1 MARPKPHPD
10 PMALPAV
17 SAAQPTARS
26 KRSIN
31 PTAKGSAT
39 SAPKSIPWAKN
50 PEWTDLIINALKNN
64 EKLRHDLFGSTLKKK
79 KITGLKISGVPKS
92 DHHLALAEVI
102 FKDDKVF
109 GSEWIANPTRLAT
122 SVSGRMDALKRDY
135 KKYQSELNG
144 TGGGVTT
151 EQREDD
157 PDVANQIGKCLLCS
171 LFSVFTNTLLSVA
184 INKEFPWYD
193 DLHAMWRDN
202 PAYNPL
208 AVTNVETKS
217 SAEHVEELSAILH
230 RKTHQGS
237 PAHEED
243 EKDEDNENEDDET
256 GGDRTSVGM
265 GISDEYEDILDTLP
279 MSLSHTTPPLPAPK
293 PPTLIN
299 KKRKSSGPLL
309 ELPPTPKHSKPKAR
323 VDAATTVKLAEIA
336 AKAKD
341 RQADQ
346 ELKECRDLRKLEVE

>member
-1 MARPKPHPD
+1 MSAVRQSPSIHLSQMARPKPHPD

-17 SAAQPTARS
+17 SAAQLTARS
-26 KRSIN
+26 KHSIN

-39 SAPKSIPWAKN
+39 
-50 PEWTDLIINALKNN
+50 
-64 EKLRHDLFGSTLKKK
+64 
-79 KITGLKISGVPKS
+79 
-92 DHHLALAEVI
+92 
-102 FKDDKVF
+102 
-109 GSEWIANPTRLAT
+109 IAVKFNHIL
-122 SVSGRMDALKRDY
+122 SLKRDY

-151 EQREDD
+151 EQQEDD
-157 PDVANQIGKCLLCS
+157 PMLPTESAM
-171 LFSVFTNTLLSVA
+171 A

-256 GGDRTSVGM
+256 GGDWTSVGM
-265 GISDEYEDILDTLP
+265 GISDEYEDILDTPP
-279 MSLSHTTPPLPAPK
+279 MSLSHTTPPLPALK
-293 PPTLIN
+293 PPTSIN
-299 KKRKSSGPLL
+299 KKHKSSGPLL
-309 ELPPTPKHSKPKAR
+309 ELPPTPKHSKCHSDIMDCWDEVSRRDEISAKAC
-323 VDAATTVKLAEIA
+323 VDAATMVKLAEIA

-341 RQADQ
+341 HQADR
-346 ELKECRDLRKLEVE
+346 ELKERRNLHKLEVEQEKLKMKIVRAML